1 MKIKKVKT
9 IKNYKSFQ
17 DFSWHKF
24 FNAENFH
31 DDINIC
37 YGENGSGKTS
47 VCNIFKSLSN
57 YRDFSKYFPEEA
69 MVKIDGNEYKYSN
82 QNWDNTIENGSILFF
97 DKEFVNKH
105 VHLGNDRGT
114 RDGQQEQESG
124 KLIIEF
130 DADAIKLRE
139 EQEKLKAKRDEANEA
154 QKKFTED
161 NKNALSFALSDE
173 DSGLFQKHKDKTAQ
187 QIEERKKELT
197 QTKKDTEEKLGT
209 DQETQKR
216 VDKIQTDISTFE
228 IEDFDIQISNQQ
240 KYQSLFDFEIKE
252 QAKFEA
258 ERTLVDKL
266 REHKEFFEEGFE
278 IRKTHPEKCPFCQ
291 SETEEENIKKVVK
304 TYNDI
309 YDDSYK
315 KQLEKFKSEKD
326 ALLKE
331 VDEVLEA
338 VMGFNLSDI
347 FLELK
352 KLDQNYKIKD
362 IYSIDEETSF
372 KKPDIKKLQSLK
384 TKIQKLEK
392 PIKKK
397 IAETY
402 KAAAKEVEDINNFF
416 TSINELL
423 ERKNK
428 IIEKF
433 KSDNTGQKIQDRIA
447 NFSESLAKVDQEI
460 NFINQSLIEKQK
472 QKLEKENLLKELKK
486 KYEDAK
492 TKHKNAREKYEEYC
506 SKEAFAKL
514 LAKIEEYFKNFHF
527 NLKLQL
533 DKERRAGSTKE
544 FPFAFKILD
553 AEGNERDF
561 KEGLSEG
568 EWQVLSLC
576 FFFSFL
582 DIQQNKKEKILVFDD
597 PITSLD
603 NSNLSCLVDLIAL
616 IVKDGESFSQV
627 FVFTHHRTFF
637 KFSRKRFFDKC
648 QEYNIL
654 RNKKEFGG
662 SFLCKSKEKKF
673 IDKLKELEQHL
684 QNIRELDVE
693 LKIVEYGQYL
703 RYEVERF
710 IKYDLLH
717 WGAESRFDL
726 AIDGLKKN
734 RSITDD
740 NLDKVKD
747 VHSFCNWTTS
757 HVDVG
762 DDHGLDQMKTK
773 ITDFLTILKILDPCT
788 QAQGS

>member
-1 MKIKKVKT
+1 MKIRHVKT
-9 IKNYKSFQ
+9 IMNYKSFQ

-31 DDINIC
+31 DDTNIL

-47 VCNIFKSLSN
+47 VCNILKSLSK
-57 YRDFSKYFPEEA
+57 YRDFSKYFPEETA
-69 MVKIDGNEYKYSN
+69 VKIDNTEYKYSN
-82 QNWDNTIENGSILFF
+82 QNWDKTIESSSILFF
-97 DKEFVNKH
+97 DKEFVNKN

-114 RDGQQEQESG
+114 HDGQQEQESG

-139 EQEKLKAKRDEANEA
+139 AREKLKLKRDEAEA
-154 QKKFTED
+154 VQKKFTED
-161 NKNALSFALSDE
+161 NKDVLGFTLSDE
-173 DSGLFQKHKDKTAQ
+173 DADLFQKHKDKTAQ
-187 QIEERKKELT
+187 QLKERKKELT
-197 QTKKDTEEKLGT
+197 QTKKDTEKKLGT

-228 IEDFDIQISNQQ
+228 IENYDIRISDEQ

-252 QAKFEA
+252 QAKVEA
-258 ERTLVDKL
+258 EKTLIDKL

-278 IRKTHPEKCPFCQ
+278 IRKSHPAKCPFCQ

-315 KQLEKFKSEKD
+315 KQLEKFKNE
-326 ALLKE
+326 KE
-331 VDEVLEA
+331 VLLEELDEVLET
-338 VMGFNLSDI
+338 VRDFNLSSI
-347 FLELK
+347 FLALK
-352 KLDQNYKIKD
+352 KIDQDYKIKD
-362 IYSIDEETSF
+362 IYSVDEESSF
-372 KKPDIKKLQSLK
+372 KKTETKKLQALK
-384 TKIQKLEK
+384 IKIQNLEK
-392 PIKKK
+392 PSKEK

-402 KAAAKEVEDINNFF
+402 SAAAKELEDINKFF
-416 TSINELL
+416 TSLNMLL
-423 ERKNK
+423 EKKNG
-428 IIEKF
+428 IIDKF

-447 NFSESLAKVDQEI
+447 KFSDTLNKIEQET
-460 NFINQSLIEKQK
+460 NFIDRGSIEKQK
-472 QKLEKENLLKELKK
+472 QKLGKEKLLKEFEKK
-486 KYEDAK
+486 FEDAK
-492 TKHKNAREKYEEYC
+492 TAHKNAREKYEEYC
-506 SKEAFAKL
+506 SEEAFSKPL
-514 LAKIEEYFKNFHF
+514 TKIEEYFKKFNF

-533 DKERRAGSTKE
+533 DTERRAGSTKE

-568 EWQVLSLC
+568 EWQVLALC
-576 FFFSFL
+576 FFFAFL
-582 DIQQNKKEKILVFDD
+582 DIQQNKGEKILVFDD

-603 NSNLSCLVDLIAL
+603 NSNLSCLVDLIA
-616 IVKDGESFSQV
+616 KEGESFSQV

-637 KFSRKRFFDKC
+637 KFLRKRFYKKSH
-648 QEYNIL
+648 EYNIL

-673 IDKLKELEQHL
+673 IDELRGLEQHL
-684 QNIRELDVE
+684 QNIPPAELDME

-710 IKYDLLH
+710 IKYGLLH
-717 WGAESRFDL
+717 WGAESRFDM
-726 AIDGLKKN
+726 AIDGLKNN
-734 RSITDD
+734 RKISDD
-740 NLDKVKD
+740 DLDKVKD
-747 VHSFCNWTTS
+747 VYSFCNWTTS

-762 DDHGLDQMKTK
+762 DDHGMDQLKAK
-773 ITDFLTILKILDPCT
+773 ITDFLTVFDSCT
-788 QAQGS
+788 QGS

>member
-1 MKIKKVKT
+1 MKIKTIKT
-9 IKNYKSFQ
+9 LKNYKSFQ

-31 DDINIC
+31 DDTNIL

-47 VCNIFKSLSN
+47 VCNILKSLSN

-69 MVKIDGNEYKYSN
+69 TVKIDDTEYKYSN

-97 DKEFVNKH
+97 DKEFVNKN

-114 RDGQQEQESG
+114 HDGQQEQESG

-130 DADAIKLRE
+130 DAEAIKLRE
-139 EQEKLKAKRDEANEA
+139 TREKLKIKRDEAEEA

-161 NKNALSFALSDE
+161 NKDVLNFALSNE

-187 QIEERKKELT
+187 QLKERKKELT
-197 QTKKDTEEKLGT
+197 QTKKDTEKKLGT

-228 IEDFDIQISNQQ
+228 IEDFDIQISNEQ

-252 QAKFEA
+252 QAKVEA
-258 ERTLVDKL
+258 EKTLVDKL
-266 REHKEFFEEGFE
+266 KEHKEFFEEGFE
-278 IRKTHPEKCPFCQ
+278 IRKTHPAKCPFCQ
-291 SETEEENIKKVVK
+291 SETEEESIKKVIK

-315 KQLEKFKSEKD
+315 KQLEKFKSEKN
-326 ALLKE
+326 ALLE
-331 VDEVLEA
+331 EIDGILET
-338 VMGFNLSDI
+338 VRDFNLGSI

-362 IYSIDEETSF
+362 IYSVDEESSL
-372 KKPDIKKLQSLK
+372 KKPDTKKLQALK
-384 TKIQKLEK
+384 TKIQNLEK
-392 PIKKK
+392 PSKEK
-397 IAETY
+397 IAEMH
-402 KAAAKEVEDINNFF
+402 KAAAKEVEDINKFF
-416 TSINELL
+416 TSLNALL
-423 ERKNK
+423 EKKNK
-428 IIEKF
+428 VIEKF

-447 NFSESLAKVDQEI
+447 KFSETLTKVEQEI
-460 NFINQSLIEKQK
+460 NFISQGLIEKQK
-472 QKLEKENLLKELKK
+472 QKLEKDKLLKALEKK
-486 KYEDAK
+486 FEDAK
-492 TKHKNAREKYEEYC
+492 SSHKNAREKYEEYC
-506 SKEAFAKL
+506 SKEAFTKL

-533 DKERRAGSTKE
+533 DTERRAGSTKE

-553 AEGNERDF
+553 VEGNERDF

-603 NSNLSCLVDLIAL
+603 NSNLSCLVDLIA
-616 IVKDGESFSQV
+616 KDGEGFSQV

-637 KFSRKRFFDKC
+637 KFLRKRFFKKSH
-648 QEYNIL
+648 EYNIL

-673 IDKLKELEQHL
+673 IDELRGLEQHL
-684 QNIRELDVE
+684 QNIPPAELDME

-710 IKYDLLH
+710 IKYGLLH

-726 AIDGLKKN
+726 AIDGLKNN
-734 RSITDD
+734 RSISDD

-747 VHSFCNWTTS
+747 VYSFCNWTTS

-762 DDHGLDQMKTK
+762 DDHGLDQLKTK
-773 ITDFLTILKILDPCT
+773 ITDFLTIFDSCT